1 MSELH
6 LLVQCG
12 AILLNVMSTISVL
25 RFITGSRD
33 CGHDLLPCLQRHW
46 GLKEPKMS
54 RQGAQSGKQAVGGA
68 WQIQLVGVQRWSST
82 RQDRGQIWIL
92 FEETLL
98 KCKDEDHQMT
108 IMYISLPLI
117 PYLGETNA
125 PPSLANKY
133 AKQTFHEMWDIIR
146 RTRIRSWHTLTK
158 ANACSLWC
166 SSPRTWC
173 ALPATQSLHCA
184 FGYGPFA
191 EFPQVL
197 YLIFAWLSGIGAAHS
212 FCSSSPDTWSWKV
225 KRCHKIVCRPCQV
238 RLMSPLVFDMLSIPL
253 SARYR
258 RSEFSV
264 LAAGY

>member
-92 FEETLL
+92 FETLL
-98 KCKDEDHQMT
+98 KCKDEDHHVHFASA
-108 IMYISLPLI
+108 YSL
-117 PYLGETNA
+117 LGKTNA

-133 AKQTFHEMWDIIR
+133 AKQTFHEMWDYHPPYENSIM
-146 RTRIRSWHTLTK
+146 THTNQSKCMFLMMFFTPH
-158 ANACSLWC
+158 LV
-166 SSPRTWC
+166 C
-173 ALPATQSLHCA
+173 ASCNP
-184 FGYGPFA
+184 
-191 EFPQVL
+191 
-197 YLIFAWLSGIGAAHS
+197 
-212 FCSSSPDTWSWKV
+212 K
-225 KRCHKIVCRPCQV
+225 
-238 RLMSPLVFDMLSIPL
+238 SPLCFWLWTFCRISASSI
-253 SARYR
+253 SDICMGFRNWRGA
-258 RSEFSV
+258 
-264 LAAGY
+264 